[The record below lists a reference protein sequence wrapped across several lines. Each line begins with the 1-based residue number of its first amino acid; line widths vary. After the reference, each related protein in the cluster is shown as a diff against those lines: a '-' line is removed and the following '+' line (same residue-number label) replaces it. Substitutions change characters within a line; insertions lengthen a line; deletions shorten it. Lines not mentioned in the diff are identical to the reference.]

1 MSHYETPE
9 QREIR
14 ELRSQISLMNYKVD
28 IRNRENEKLRRQIE
42 VVRGQQAAEN
52 ERMMR
57 QMRLQQQKF
66 EQQGSQK
73 ESTMSAELQALN
85 REVRERERLQN
96 EKIAGI
102 REQHEARVRDMNARF
117 KKETDGIRGDL
128 RVLQDENQRNRK
140 EIQRTQ
146 AEMRSRLDEIRQETE
161 RKLREQRD
169 ELHRTI
175 DTVSTRLEGKILSV
189 DGKVQTLMNQLSAKE
204 SSARELA
211 QYWVQEAERL
221 MRSLKEIY
229 RSSLFNEKRVR
240 RLEQDLRDAARDI
253 ETGHYDS
260 AIKTGRDAFRD
271 GMEMKEEL
279 AVAELEWNY
288 AYNSLR
294 NRESRLLE
302 DLDAAR
308 HRIYSVD
315 TEEGTITY
323 SNGIDYWTNG
333 QLSVTEER
341 VQKLRERMG
350 DLQDASAEELGEYE
364 REIISLTEELAL
376 VENASHT
383 NVAMSLSRYRT
394 AVKIGEILGKEFHML
409 DVDGDFYGEEN
420 RDEYHAVY
428 VNSVTGDS
436 VVAVIT
442 PVPDESG
449 VISNHIELIAG
460 NGMDND
466 LRNRHMIHRK
476 VTEKLRESGIREID
490 LERCADR
497 HGADVRQVIARA
509 GNIAA
514 VAAGDENVR
523 IGVPGRG
530 EQEDLIGSVRRG

>member
-271 GMEMKEEL
+271 GMEMKEDL

-302 DLDAAR
+302 DLDSAR

>member
-14 ELRSQISLMNYKVD
+14 ELRSQISLMNYTVD

-57 QMRLQQQKF
+57 QMSLQQQKF
-66 EQQGSQK
+66 EQQKSQK

-96 EKIAGI
+96 EKIASI

-128 RVLQDENQRNRK
+128 RDLRDENQRNQK

-146 AEMRSRLDEIRQETE
+146 AEMRSRLAEIRQETE
-161 RKLREQRD
+161 RKLREQKD

-175 DTVSTRLEGKILSV
+175 DMVSTRLEGKILSV

-221 MRSLKEIY
+221 MRSLKETY

-302 DLDAAR
+302 DLDSAG

-341 VQKLRERMG
+341 VRKLREKMG
-350 DLQDASAEELGEYE
+350 DLQDASMEELGEYE

-409 DVDGDFYGEEN
+409 DADGDFYGEEN

-449 VISNHIELIAG
+449 VVSNHIELIAG

>member
-73 ESTMSAELQALN
+73 ESTMSVELQALN

-102 REQHEARVRDMNARF
+102 REQHEARVRDMNARL

-128 RVLQDENQRNRK
+128 RELQDENQRNRK

-161 RKLREQRD
+161 RKLREQKD

-175 DTVSTRLEGKILSV
+175 DTVNTRLEGKILSV
-189 DGKVQTLMNQLSAKE
+189 DGKVQTLMNQLSTKE

-221 MRSLKEIY
+221 MRSLKETY

-271 GMEMKEEL
+271 GMEMKEDL

-302 DLDAAR
+302 DLDSAG

-350 DLQDASAEELGEYE
+350 DLLDASAEELGEYE
-364 REIISLTEELAL
+364 REIINLTEELAL

-409 DVDGDFYGEEN
+409 DSDGDFYGEEN

-449 VISNHIELIAG
+449 VVSNHIELIAG

-514 VAAGDENVR
+514 VAAGDEKVR

-530 EQEDLIGSVRRG
+530 EQEDLVGSVRRG

>member
-96 EKIAGI
+96 EKIASI

-128 RVLQDENQRNRK
+128 RDLRDENQRNQK

-146 AEMRSRLDEIRQETE
+146 AEMRSRLAEIRQETE
-161 RKLREQRD
+161 RKLREQKD

-175 DTVSTRLEGKILSV
+175 DTVNTRLEGKILSV
-189 DGKVQTLMNQLSAKE
+189 DGKVQTLMNQLSTKE

-221 MRSLKEIY
+221 MRSLKETY

-271 GMEMKEEL
+271 GMEMKEDL

-302 DLDAAR
+302 DLDSAG

-364 REIISLTEELAL
+364 REIINLTEELAL

-409 DVDGDFYGEEN
+409 DSDGDFYGEEN

-449 VISNHIELIAG
+449 VVSNHIELIAG

-514 VAAGDENVR
+514 VAAGDEKVR

-530 EQEDLIGSVRRG
+530 EQEDLVGSVRRG